1 MVYTLTQKTSGQSK
15 ERKAPAIQHEGSSP
29 SMTGGSG
36 KSDLDRHIRLEGTPS
51 KNTII
56 RETRKRKKR
65 HSLTHDR
72 LHLGQ
77 IREHT
82 RPS

>member
-15 ERKAPAIQHEGSSP
+15 ERKAPAIQPKRDGRL
-29 SMTGGSG
+29 G